1 MSQHQPLSYAII
13 HVGSSTMS
21 ISIVE
26 YRSIDDIRQI
36 EFASR
41 EVTFGEE
48 LFQTNRLAFD
58 TIHEICTVLKGYRDL
73 MEAYGVTEYKAFATS
88 VIREAENRRFILDQ
102 IYVQAGLEIEV
113 LEMPR
118 EVYFKYF
125 ALYRNMGAIGMTD
138 TQDAVLFVDV
148 TSGGLGITVWQGGAL
163 LYQQNMH
170 MGTIRVLE
178 SFNRTQRASQSFSS
192 VVEEVLSSMLQPIVR
207 ELHKFRIKY
216 LVLSGDEPRTIA
228 HMMGINVKQNNVI
241 VNPQQFEDLYRSFDG
256 VTTIKLMNRFHMP
269 EHRAN
274 IIMPMMVLYHEILQL
289 VTVNN
294 MFVNNTTFREGAVLY
309 YGASKEAAPYL
320 RKIRLQN
327 LQLARSIAERYHYDV
342 NNSEKIEAFGSVI
355 LNTLS
360 EWSGL
365 NERSA
370 FLFRMA
376 AILHGVGKHINLRK
390 HNAQSY
396 NIIMGTDLFGLSEA
410 EKKVVA
416 NIAYY
421 YYKGDPDDEDDNFRS
436 LSEPEKM
443 MTIKLTAIFRLA
455 RALDQSHKQKIK
467 TIDVSLKNRELLIE
481 AHCGDEDISLERWIF
496 EEESRYFGEV
506 FGLTATLRQRR

>member
-1 MSQHQPLSYAII
+1 MSFFQPVTYAII

-36 EFASR
+36 EYASR
-41 EVTFGEE
+41 EVTYGEE
-48 LFQTNRLAFD
+48 LFQTNRLAFE
-58 TIHEICTVLKGYRDL
+58 TIHEICTILKGYKDL
-73 MEAYGVTEYKAFATS
+73 MQAYGVTEYKAFATS
-88 VIREAENRRFILDQ
+88 VVREAENRRFILDQ
-102 IYVQAGLEIEV
+102 IFVQSGLEIEV
-113 LEMPR
+113 LDMPR
-118 EVYFKYF
+118 EIYFKYF
-125 ALYRNMGAIGMTD
+125 ALYRNMSTLGMTD
-138 TQDAVLFVDV
+138 TPDAVLFVDV

-178 SFNRTQRASQSFSS
+178 SFNRAQRASQSFSG

-216 LVLSGDEPRTIA
+216 LVLSGDEPRVIA
-228 HMMGINVKQNNVI
+228 QMMGITVIQNNVI
-241 VNPQQFEDLYRSFDG
+241 INPRQFEELYRSFDG
-256 VTTIKLMNRFHMP
+256 VTPIKLMNQFHLP

-289 VTVNN
+289 VTVSN
-294 MFVNNTTFREGAVLY
+294 MYVNDTTFREGAILY
-309 YGASKEAAPYL
+309 YGAVKEQAVYL
-320 RKIRLQN
+320 TKMRLQN

-342 NNSEKIEAFGSVI
+342 NNSEKIEAFGIVL

-360 EWSGL
+360 HWGGL

-370 FLFRMA
+370 FLFRIA

-396 NIIMGTDLFGLSEA
+396 NIIMGTDLFGLTEA
-410 EKKVVA
+410 EKQIVA
-416 NIAYY
+416 NVAYY
-421 YYKGDPDDEDDNFRS
+421 YYKGTPDDEDDNFRC
-436 LSEPEKM
+436 LTEPEKM
-443 MTIKLTAIFRLA
+443 LTIKLTAIFRLA

-467 TIDVSLKNRELLIE
+467 TLTVSLNERELLIE
-481 AHCGDEDISLERWIF
+481 AHCGDENISLERWTF
-496 EEESRYFGEV
+496 EQEAYYFGEV